1 MVPRTPHRRAFVSL
15 ALALTLGLLGASVR
29 AADADPSVTA
39 GPPAPP
45 DRLEILEDGI
55 TSVPRDLKRL
65 VRFPVDR
72 WTETRNSLL
81 AIGALIALDKPL
93 TRAWQDHVE
102 TSLDGFHLPKSPLNA
117 LYHGKLGVEDG
128 WLLTGIGATYLA
140 GFVTNDAKAEE
151 TGVLAVKAAAYS
163 VVVSQLVLKSLT
175 GRVRPVDSLSTESSE
190 NGRTTDPWD
199 FGHVHAPYLGS
210 GGGGTS
216 MPSYHFTLFFS
227 VATVYSE
234 AYGHAWWPYG
244 LAAVGLASNIKGHHH
259 WVSDMT
265 AGSLVGIGIG
275 RVVSDGRLDGE
286 GRLKLAPYVGKD
298 GSGMALRYR
307 F

>member
-1 MVPRTPHRRAFVSL
+1 M
-15 ALALTLGLLGASVR
+15 GAGVR
-29 AADADPSVTA
+29 AADTDPSVTA

-45 DRLEILEDGI
+45 DRLEIFEDGI
-55 TSVPRDLKRL
+55 TSVPRDLKGL
-65 VRFPVDR
+65 VRFPVDH

-175 GRVRPVDSLSTESSE
+175 GRLRPVESLSTESSG
-190 NGRTTDPWD
+190 NGLTTNPWD
-199 FGHVHAPYLGS
+199 FGHLHAPHLGS
-210 GGGGTS
+210 GGVGSS

-265 AGSLVGIGIG
+265 AGSLIGTGIG
-275 RVVSDGRLDGE
+275 RVVSEGRFDGN
-286 GRLKLAPYVGKD
+286 GRLKISPAFV
-298 GSGMALRYR
+298 SGGAGLNLTYA